1 MPEGLMIF
9 LAMVF
14 TAVFLLSQGLVVP
27 VFGESR
33 KTRKLLKER
42 LGQIDA
48 ASDQGSIASLLR
60 DKYLR
65 QLSPTERR
73 LEMLPG
79 MAALAQLIDQAG
91 KTTPAYRVFLISLA
105 LGIGGAVGG
114 WIFSRSLLLTAF
126 GSAVGL
132 AFPVVRLLRIRKE
145 RMQKF
150 EEQLPDAI
158 DSMKRAVRAG
168 HPFSAALKLV
178 SEDLDEPVAREF
190 ALTFADINYG
200 NDLRRAMLGLL
211 QRMPSVAVMA
221 LVTSVLVQ
229 KETGGNLAEILEQSS
244 TVIRARFRFQRRVLT
259 LSAEGRLSAWILAMV
274 PFVLFVV
281 ISVTTPD
288 YLPVLLDDPT
298 GRQLVG
304 FGFTM
309 GVIGLFWIRRIIR
322 VSA

>member
-1 MPEGLMIF
+1 MSEGLMIF

-33 KTRKLLKER
+33 KTRRMLKER
-42 LGQIDA
+42 LSQIDA
-48 ASDQGSIASLLR
+48 ASEQDSIASLLR

-65 QLSPTERR
+65 KLSPTERT

-79 MAALAQLIDQAG
+79 MAALGQIIEQAG
-91 KTTPAYRVFLISLA
+91 KSTPAYRVILYSLG
-105 LGIGGAVGG
+105 LSVGGAFGG
-114 WIFSRSLLLTAF
+114 WIFTRSLLVTVIAA
-126 GSAVGL
+126 AVGL
-132 AFPVVRLLRIRKE
+132 VFPIFRLLQLRKE

-158 DSMKRAVRAG
+158 DAMKRAVRAG

-178 SEDLDEPVAREF
+178 SEDLDDPVAREF
-190 ALTFADINYG
+190 AMTFADINYG

-244 TVIRARFRFQRRVLT
+244 SVIRARFRFQRRVLT

-288 YLPVLLDDPT
+288 YLPVLLEDPT
-298 GRQLVG
+298 GRKLVA
-304 FGFTM
+304 FGFVM
-309 GVIGLFWIRRIIR
+309 GVAGLFWIRKIIR

>member
-1 MPEGLMIF
+1 MSEGLMIF
-9 LAMVF
+9 LVMVF
-14 TAVFLLSQGLVVP
+14 IAVFLLSQGLVIP

-33 KTRKLLKER
+33 KTRKLLKSR
-42 LGQIDA
+42 LEQIDA
-48 ASDQGSIASLLR
+48 AAEQGSIASLLR
-60 DKYLR
+60 EKYLR
-65 QLSPTERR
+65 KLSPGERT
-73 LEMLPG
+73 LETLPG
-79 MAALAQLIDQAG
+79 MEALAQIIEQAG
-91 KTTPAYRVFLISLA
+91 KTTPAYRVILLSLA
-105 LGIGGAVGG
+105 LAVAGGIGG
-114 WIFSRSLLLTAF
+114 WIFSRSWLIALACTVIGLVGPIFKLLQD
-126 GSAVGL
+126 
-132 AFPVVRLLRIRKE
+132 RKE

-190 ALTFADINYG
+190 AMTFADINYG

-221 LVTSVLVQ
+221 LVTAVLVQ

-244 TVIRARFRFQRRVLT
+244 KVIRERFRFNRRVRT

-274 PFVLFVV
+274 PFVLFIV

-288 YLPVLLDDPT
+288 YLPVLLDDPV
-298 GRQLVG
+298 GRKLIAFG
-304 FGFTM
+304 FGM

-322 VSA
+322 VSV

>member
-1 MPEGLMIF
+1 MSEGLMIF

-33 KTRKLLKER
+33 KTRKLLKAR

-48 ASDQGSIASLLR
+48 ASEQGSIASLLR

-65 QLSPTERR
+65 KLSPSERW

-79 MAALAQLIDQAG
+79 MEGLAQLTDQAG
-91 KTTPAYRVFLISLA
+91 KTTPAYRVILLSLA

-114 WIFSRSLLLTAF
+114 WIFSRSLLLTLLAA
-126 GSAVGL
+126 AVGL
-132 AFPVVRLLRIRKE
+132 AFPIFRLLQVRKE
-145 RMQKF
+145 RLQKF

-158 DSMKRAVRAG
+158 DAMKRAVRAG

-178 SEDLDEPVAREF
+178 SEDLDDPVAREF
-190 ALTFADINYG
+190 AMTFADVNYG

-244 TVIRARFRFQRRVLT
+244 SVIRARFRFQRRVLT
-259 LSAEGRLSAWILAMV
+259 LSAEGRLSAWILALV

-288 YLPVLLDDPT
+288 YLPVLLEDPT
-298 GRQLVG
+298 GRKLVA

>member
-1 MPEGLMIF
+1 MSEGLMIF

-14 TAVFLLSQGLVVP
+14 TAVFLLSQGLVIP

-33 KTRKLLKER
+33 KTRKLLKAR
-42 LGQIDA
+42 LEQIDA
-48 ASDQGSIASLLR
+48 AAEQGSIASLLR

-65 QLSPTERR
+65 KLSPGERS

-79 MAALAQLIDQAG
+79 MEALAQIIEQAG
-91 KTTPAYRVFLISLA
+91 KTTPAYRVILASLA
-105 LGIGGAVGG
+105 LAVTGGIGG
-114 WIFSRSLLLTAF
+114 WIFSRSWLVAVFCLI
-126 GSAVGL
+126 VGL
-132 AFPVVRLLRIRKE
+132 VAPFAKLLQDRKE

-221 LVTSVLVQ
+221 LVTAVLVQ

-244 TVIRARFRFQRRVLT
+244 KVIRERFRFNRRVRT

-274 PFVLFVV
+274 PFVLFIV

-288 YLPVLLDDPT
+288 YLPVLLDDPV
-298 GRQLVG
+298 GRKLIAFG
-304 FGFTM
+304 FGM
-309 GVIGLFWIRRIIR
+309 GVVGLFWIRRIIR
-322 VSA
+322 VSV

>member
-1 MPEGLMIF
+1 MSEGLLIF

-14 TAVFLLSQGLVVP
+14 TAVFLLSQGLVIP

-33 KTRKLLKER
+33 KTRKLLKVR
-42 LGQIDA
+42 LEQIDA
-48 ASDQGSIASLLR
+48 AAEQGSIASLLR
-60 DKYLR
+60 EKYLR
-65 QLSPTERR
+65 KLSPGERQ
-73 LEMLPG
+73 LEVLPG
-79 MAALAQLIDQAG
+79 MEALAQIIEQAG
-91 KTTPAYRVFLISLA
+91 KTTPAYRVILISLA
-105 LGIGGAVGG
+105 LGSGGAIGG
-114 WIFSRSLLLTAF
+114 WILSRSLLVALFCT
-126 GSAVGL
+126 AVGL
-132 AFPVVRLLRIRKE
+132 VAPFAKLLQDRKE

-178 SEDLDEPVAREF
+178 SEDLDDPVAREF

-221 LVTSVLVQ
+221 LVTAVLVQ

-244 TVIRARFRFQRRVLT
+244 KVIRERFRFNRRVRT

-288 YLPVLLDDPT
+288 YLPVLLDDPV
-298 GRQLVG
+298 GRKLVAFG
-304 FGFTM
+304 FGM

-322 VSA
+322 VSP

>member
-1 MPEGLMIF
+1 MSEGLMIF

-33 KTRKLLKER
+33 KTRRLLKER
-42 LGQIDA
+42 LSQIDA
-48 ASDQGSIASLLR
+48 ASEQGSIASLLR

-65 QLSPTERR
+65 KLSPTERA

-79 MAALAQLIDQAG
+79 MAALGQIIDQAG
-91 KTTPAYRVFLISLA
+91 KSTPAYRVILYSLG
-105 LGIGGAVGG
+105 LGVGGAFGG
-114 WIFSRSLLLTAF
+114 WIFSRSLLVTVIAA
-126 GSAVGL
+126 AVGL
-132 AFPVVRLLRIRKE
+132 VFPIFRLLQLRKE

-178 SEDLDEPVAREF
+178 SEDLDDPVAREF
-190 ALTFADINYG
+190 AMTFADVNYG

-244 TVIRARFRFQRRVLT
+244 SVIRARFRFQRRVLT

-288 YLPVLLDDPT
+288 YLPVLLEDPT
-298 GRQLVG
+298 GRKLVG
-304 FGFTM
+304 FGFVM
-309 GVIGLFWIRRIIR
+309 GVAGLFWIRRIIR